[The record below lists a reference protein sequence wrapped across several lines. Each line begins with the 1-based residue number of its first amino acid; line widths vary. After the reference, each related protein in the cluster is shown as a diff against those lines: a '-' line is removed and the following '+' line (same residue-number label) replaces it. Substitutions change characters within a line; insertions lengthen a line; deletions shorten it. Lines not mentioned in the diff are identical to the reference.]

1 MSLARLVELFSPIK
15 VAPANQTTTNAYV
28 VVAGSEIDA
37 RNASKIAYSIYNAH
51 AANGLT
57 WKVMAGVDGSTYPK
71 EAQAE
76 AAVAAEGSG
85 TFEASAT
92 VAAYPYFAVY
102 VKSTV
107 AETPATADVHGF
119 AKP

>member
-1 MSLARLVELFSPIK
+1 MSLARIIEMLTPVK
-15 VAPANQTTTNAYV
+15 VSPANQTTTNDYA
-28 VVAGSEIDA
+28 VVAGSQIDA
-37 RNASKIAYSIYNAH
+37 RNASRICYHINNAH

-57 WKVMAGVDGSTYPK
+57 WKVMAGVDGVTYPK

-76 AAVAAEGSG
+76 AAVAALADG
-85 TFEASAT
+85 TFDAT
-92 VAAYPYFAVY
+92 AIIAAYPYFAVY

-107 AETPATADVHGF
+107 AATPATADVSGF